1 MSATRQFVL
10 YCAEAVCEL
19 TNARRAA
26 SRPVVMPPPMFVVCE
41 ICGKKFSKHSLG
53 IHQKQ
58 CIKKAE
64 ASMVRAHS
72 NSGHGER

>member
-1 MSATRQFVL
+1 MNGPTLAARQTG
-10 YCAEAVCEL
+10 A
-19 TNARRAA
+19 
-26 SRPVVMPPPMFVVCE
+26 PIMPPPMFVVCE

-64 ASMVRAHS
+64 ASMV
-72 NSGHGER
+72 SGCN